1 MRVNDAI
8 IGIVLAVLSLL
19 LLGYA
24 RTLPVMPNLGHGPG
38 TFPALVGYGLL
49 AGSLG
54 LIVSGLR
61 ARRAAR
67 AEAAPPA
74 AADAGSD
81 ASTGAGAGGSAAEP
95 GASARGDRLR
105 AILYALSVPAAV
117 AAYVWLSE
125 DLGFPVVSFAIIASM
140 TAWLTRR
147 WLLAAVVAAVAT
159 AVIWYAF
166 AQVLQ
171 VPIPRGFF

>member
-8 IGIVLAVLSLL
+8 IGMVLAVCSLL

-24 RTLPVMPNLGHGPG
+24 RTLPVMPDLGHGPG

-61 ARRAAR
+61 ARRAPR
-67 AEAAPPA
+67 AEAAPA
-74 AADAGSD
+74 AADEGAD
-81 ASTGAGAGGSAAEP
+81 ASAAGIGGAAGP
-95 GASARGDRLR
+95 GARARGDRLR
-105 AILYALSVPAAV
+105 AVLYALSVPAAV

-125 DLGFPVVSFAIIASM
+125 DLGFPLVSFAIIASM

-147 WLLAAVVAAVAT
+147 WLLAAGVAAVAT